1 MQKSLIITILPHI
14 SVLFNIIFQKSL
26 LALKQKRTHLDG
38 AFFLYSLLELCNSS
52 SVGLESKLSEL
63 EALLTEGDTYEGN
76 AECNAE
82 YEVNG
87 CKNDAAKN
95 SEDEVEKGTLS
106 SENNSLTEGLKY
118 KLSELEVLL
127 AEGDTYEGNAECK
140 TENEVYCSEDEAAE
154 YAPEEIAEFFH
165 CDVLL
170 EKYYF

>member
-1 MQKSLIITILPHI
+1 LNLS
-14 SVLFNIIFQKSL
+14 
-26 LALKQKRTHLDG
+26 
-38 AFFLYSLLELCNSS
+38 NSS
-52 SVGLESKLSEL
+52 AEGLESKLCKL

-87 CKNDAAKN
+87 CKHDAAKN

-106 SENNSLTEGLKY
+106 FEINSLAEGLEY

-127 AEGDTYEGNAECK
+127 TEGDTYNGNAKYK

-154 YAPEEIAEFFH
+154 YAPKEIAEFFH
-165 CDVLL
+165 CDELL